1 MPPACFIAV
10 VERPA
15 DALTLQKHERC
26 ILFKGPVATASCCK
40 NSCGFDGRGGE
51 NGAGFS
57 AQRARSHPNPEEGAS
72 KPGLGTLCP
81 VPFGSPLGG
90 SATTSEQ
97 PWPPSAPLP
106 CLTLAPHIIRL
117 HIWPP
122 LWVPWNVLHIHLRER
137 RVMRTPIASSSFKA
151 QCDGPQPTV
160 PPLGKGTLS
169 GPLHSWS
176 HTGFVLFY
184 FIFSPLCLP
193 CSAFNKYSINI

>member
-40 NSCGFDGRGGE
+40 NSCGFDGRRGE

-57 AQRARSHPNPEEGAS
+57 AQRARSHPKPEEGAS

-81 VPFGSPLGG
+81 VPFGSPLDG

-117 HIWPP
+117 HIWAP
-122 LWVPWNVLHIHLRER
+122 LWVPWNVLHIHLFFSQSDENAHC
-137 RVMRTPIASSSFKA
+137 VLIL
-151 QCDGPQPTV
+151 QGPV
-160 PPLGKGTLS
+160 
-169 GPLHSWS
+169 
-176 HTGFVLFY
+176 
-184 FIFSPLCLP
+184 
-193 CSAFNKYSINI
+193 